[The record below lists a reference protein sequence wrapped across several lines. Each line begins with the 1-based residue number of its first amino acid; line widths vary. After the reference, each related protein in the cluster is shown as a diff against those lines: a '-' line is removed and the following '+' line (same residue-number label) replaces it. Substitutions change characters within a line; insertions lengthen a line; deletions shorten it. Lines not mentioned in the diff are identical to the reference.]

1 MVPTIYLK
9 FLYPF
14 LVCMIF
20 RRALGAGWTWV
31 GQHLLTP
38 LLRRCAG
45 RGGWGGQAAQAAL
58 AGLEAGPQ
66 DPPVCAFFLTFT

>member
-1 MVPTIYLK
+1 
-9 FLYPF
+9 
-14 LVCMIF
+14 MIF
-20 RRALGAGWTWV
+20 LRALFAGWTWV

-58 AGLEAGPQ
+58 EGLEAGPQ
-66 DPPVCAFFLTFT
+66 DPPVCVFFLHFS